1 MSVTLASVL
10 VWVRLQKE
18 TLLYERRLIVGT
30 TPRKSVIYLKRG
42 RRNKAHPSSHFN
54 RDFTVAAL

>member
-1 MSVTLASVL
+1 MSVTLVTVL
-10 VWVRLQKE
+10 VWERPQKE
-18 TLLYERRLIVGT
+18 TPLFERRLIAGT
-30 TPRKSVIYLKRG
+30 TPRKTVIYLKRD